1 MARRKWPFFCSQV
14 YYPRLRVGLV
24 SVRLETLSSRA
35 VIRMT
40 SFLVPGSGTTRR
52 GDLRSGQCHGR
63 ETVTQQGETVTQQG
77 GVRAQGVI
85 LELLEFTCACRTAS
99 QRKRGCSFTDSARGR
114 SGADRVRFAGTMPF
128 WQGRCGSA
136 WGREPG
142 GDTRRRWRVLRLGD
156 AT

>member
-40 SFLVPGSGTTRR
+40 SFLVPGSGTTRS

-63 ETVTQQGETVTQQG
+63 ETVTQQG
-77 GVRAQGVI
+77 GVRAQGVS

-99 QRKRGCSFTDSARGR
+99 QRRRGCSFTDSARGR
-114 SGADRVRFAGTMPF
+114 SVRDRPGADRVQAAGTMPS
-128 WQGRCGSA
+128 WRGRVGPA
-136 WGREPG
+136 WMLESG
-142 GDTRRRWRVLRLGD
+142 GDTRRRWKVLHLGD